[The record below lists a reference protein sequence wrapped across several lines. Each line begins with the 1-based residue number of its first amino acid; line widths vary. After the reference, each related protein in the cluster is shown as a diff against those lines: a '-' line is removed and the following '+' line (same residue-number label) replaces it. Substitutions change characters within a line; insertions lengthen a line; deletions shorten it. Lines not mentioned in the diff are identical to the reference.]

1 MFKQLLPKEE
11 KYFDDFKA
19 IIKHIQEMAKITHNF
34 FSAPEYDKDIY
45 LKLKPLEQLCE
56 EITSRVVKRL
66 NKNFIT
72 PFDREDIFALIKK
85 IDNIGDIL
93 LGVTARIDMYNLT
106 QPIESADK
114 LASIILQ
121 QTKELEIVLQDLQAP
136 VKHIN
141 ECKAVKVLES
151 EADTVYRA
159 AVKKLFTEETDPLV
173 IFKKKEIL
181 DMLENG
187 ADKCQTTANI
197 IISILIK
204 YS

>member
-1 MFKQLLPKEE
+1 MFKKLLPKEE

-19 IIKHIQEMAKITHNF
+19 IISHIQEMAKITQNF

-45 LKLKPLEQLCE
+45 LKLKPLEQRCE

-85 IDNIGDIL
+85 IDTIGDIL
-93 LGVTARIDMYNLT
+93 LGVTARVDMYNLT

-121 QTKELEIVLQDLQAP
+121 QTKELEIVLQDLQTP

-151 EADTVYRA
+151 EADTVYRT
-159 AVKKLFTEETDPLV
+159 AVKKLFTEETDALV

>member
-19 IIKHIQEMAKITHNF
+19 IIKHIQEMAKITHSF
-34 FSAPEYDKDIY
+34 FNAPEYDKDIY

-136 VKHIN
+136 IKHIN

-151 EADTVYRA
+151 EADAVYRA